1 MRLGHLA
8 GRVETGDVDSDLGYV
23 CEAVAAIFR
32 EGDAESIREAAD
44 AMMPGIREAMEA
56 LTQGGA

>member
-1 MRLGHLA
+1 M
-8 GRVETGDVDSDLGYV
+8 DSDLGSV